1 MNHALSL
8 SARQAHCP
16 AGVSV
21 KSAANCAACH
31 TRASQGQY
39 DDDNLRVPPGLDAR
53 LRRAWTD

>member
-8 SARQAHCP
+8 SARLAHRP
-16 AGVSV
+16 AGGSV

-39 DDDNLRVPPGLDAR
+39 DDNLRVPPGLDAR
-53 LRRAWTD
+53 LRRAWND